1 MTHFDGR
8 RFLVLAYPA
17 QGCLNPSLIFAETL
31 IRVIPNS
38 QVTFVTSLHAN
49 RRLTTT
55 TKQSSLPNDNG
66 ANNTSNLSFTP
77 FSDGFDDGFTIDDIE
92 RQALEFSRRGSQA
105 VCEILKAAHREGNPY
120 TCLVYNFILTWA
132 ADVAAEH
139 KVPAA
144 MFWLQPATVFNIYD
158 NYFHGYKEIIR
169 DNSKNS
175 SFSLSFSGT
184 PFSMSI
190 KDLPSF
196 MDESTEKSS
205 YIRFYQ
211 EIFEGLEKEGTNT
224 KLVLANTFDELEP
237 EVIRVINN
245 KFNLIGIGP
254 LIKSTSFKG
263 SDLSQQSSVDYI
275 EWLNTKPKTTVVY
288 VSFGS
293 ISNLSQQQME
303 EIGKGLLEFGRP
315 FLWVIREN
323 VKDNNNNSELS
334 CRKELDKLGMIVSWC
349 SQMEVLSNES
359 IGCFLTHCGWN
370 STLESLASGVPMVAF
385 PQWTDQWT
393 NAKLVEDLWKTG
405 VRVKPNEDGIV
416 TSGEIK
422 RCLELVMGENEN
434 GVEIVRSNAKK
445 WQNSIKEAMKEG
457 GSSEKNFIN
466 SMTNVIY

>member
-55 TKQSSLPNDNG
+55 KQSSLPNDNG

-92 RQALEFSRRGSQA
+92 RQVLEFNRRGSQA
-105 VCEILKAAHREGNPY
+105 VWEILEAAR
-120 TCLVYNFILTWA
+120 
-132 ADVAAEH
+132 
-139 KVPAA
+139 
-144 MFWLQPATVFNIYD
+144 
-158 NYFHGYKEIIR
+158 R
-169 DNSKNS
+169 
-175 SFSLSFSGT
+175 
-184 PFSMSI
+184 
-190 KDLPSF
+190 
-196 MDESTEKSS
+196 
-205 YIRFYQ
+205 
-211 EIFEGLEKEGTNT
+211 EGLEKEGTNT

-275 EWLNTKPKTTVVY
+275 EWLNTKPKTTVIY

-293 ISNLSQQQME
+293 ISNLSKRQME